1 RSMTRGEQGP
11 IANPE
16 LATPETLGA
25 VRETELRSAGRALG
39 VPTIECLDYPDGELE
54 SADANEVV
62 ADLAQRLKDLHPQTV
77 ITFGPEGLYWHP
89 DHIAVHRFTMEAIT
103 ALANEGCVD
112 GLSVYHAT
120 YPNGRMKE

>member
-1 RSMTRGEQGP
+1 MRNVDQKPAERVVGIFAHPDDESILAGGTLAACAAAGAEVIILSMTRGEQGP

-62 ADLAQRLKDLHPQTV
+62 ADLAQRLKDL
-77 ITFGPEGLYWHP
+77 
-89 DHIAVHRFTMEAIT
+89 
-103 ALANEGCVD
+103 
-112 GLSVYHAT
+112 
-120 YPNGRMKE
+120 